1 MGPTNSL
8 AYLLSHLAAVV
19 GKQSDQL
26 LQEQLGIGL
35 SQYRILL
42 VLEQNPRIQQ
52 STIANNLG
60 QTEASISRQMKLLED
75 KGLVVIRI
83 DPNNRRRHKAVPTQM
98 GAQMTYAANT
108 IISRNLGPDFASMGE
123 DQFTRLL
130 TGMQRLHA
138 IVCRD
143 GQLGA
148 CDHPA
153 TI

>member
-1 MGPTNSL
+1 MGPTNNL

-35 SQYRILL
+35 SQYRIML
-42 VLEQNPRIQQ
+42 VLEQNPKIQQ
-52 STIANNLG
+52 RTIADSLG

-75 KGLVVIRI
+75 KGLVVVKV
-83 DPNNRRRHKAVPTQM
+83 DPKNRRKHKATPTQM
-98 GAQMTYAANT
+98 GAQMTYAANS
-108 IISRNLGPDFASMGE
+108 IISRYLGPDFASMGE
-123 DQFTRLL
+123 DQLMNLL
-130 TGMQRLHA
+130 SGMQRLHA

-148 CDHPA
+148 CDHPT